1 MKKSLLAISG
11 LILTI
16 AMTGCVGTLAKSKIK
31 GSIGGQPFEILT
43 AKNAKM
49 QGIAVESVN
58 MGAFSNRTTIKIQSV
73 EYEMDPAV
81 ITTSG
86 TAQAA
91 VIRAAVESGVA
102 AGKEAAAADATGGA
116 CLITK

>member
-1 MKKSLLAISG
+1 
-11 LILTI
+11 
-16 AMTGCVGTLAKSKIK
+16 MTGCVGTLAKSKIK

-102 AGKEAAAADATGGA
+102 AAKEGAAAYATGGA
-116 CLITK
+116 SLIKK